1 MQLIES
7 LIKGKTFSFTFK
19 SNRNKRVK
27 VKLNYIS
34 SLIRIRGRY
43 FPNKKVIFF
52 KKILN
57 KRPKEK
63 TMIKFVWISVYSSS
77 YSTQTFSHL
86 ILVLRD
92 LSV

>member
-19 SNRNKRVK
+19 SNKNKRVK

-43 FPNKKVIFF
+43 FPNKISFF
-52 KKILN
+52 LQENSK
-57 KRPKEK
+57 
-63 TMIKFVWISVYSSS
+63 
-77 YSTQTFSHL
+77 
-86 ILVLRD
+86 
-92 LSV
+92 